1 MNRLTYSS
9 SLSHLRRL
17 KTPIDTGG
25 KQTKPRQLHN
35 TQWGLICPAETPEGA
50 ACGIVKN
57 FALMARCT
65 VGSDVY
71 IYIYY
76 CYYYISFIIIYL
88 YIYIEKS
95 NC

>member
-71 IYIYY
+71 IYI
-76 CYYYISFIIIYL
+76 IIIVIFL
-88 YIYIEKS
+88 LLLFIYIYI
-95 NC
+95 